1 MLAVWLSGNA
11 LVSIN
16 VTLRWAR
23 LVPGWVPAFGRVN
36 IASADQSAD
45 AFTDL
50 RTGGGPKSPIHLGL
64 DRHAIL
70 LRSLQHFA
78 AVKAPPSNINCVRS
92 VYEVTVSPAVPS
104 ERQTVI
110 KRSRYTVQWSVQVA
124 YPDTCL
130 GNEIN

>member
-45 AFTDL
+45 ASTDL
-50 RTGGGPKSPIHLGL
+50 RTGGGPKSPEIHTSRTGPP
-64 DRHAIL
+64 RHFAKVTAA
-70 LRSLQHFA
+70 LRSGKGA
-78 AVKAPPSNINCVRS
+78 AFEHKLRPVR
-92 VYEVTVSPAVPS
+92 
-104 ERQTVI
+104 
-110 KRSRYTVQWSVQVA
+110 
-124 YPDTCL
+124 L
-130 GNEIN
+130 